1 MRERNQNHGSQG
13 WRGRACAQRG
23 FTTLELGVTVIVGMM
38 LATFVVPLI
47 RSELN
52 FFKARSAASSIRG
65 AIQSTRSQAIF
76 SGCAYAV
83 TINKDAMT
91 YQVSGQLAGAAGCA
105 AEFTNIGPAIPI
117 AEAGSVTLDEN
128 VTFQARPDGL
138 TRTTLGAPTLVV
150 NCRGI
155 TETILVSK
163 YGNISVTP

>member
-1 MRERNQNHGSQG
+1 MRERNQNHRSQG
-13 WRGRACAQRG
+13 WRARACAQRG

-38 LATFVVPLI
+38 LATFVVPLV

-52 FFKARSAASSIRG
+52 FFKVRSAASSIRG
-65 AIQSTRSQAIF
+65 AIQSARSQAIF

-91 YQVSGQLAGAAGCA
+91 YQVSGQLVGAAGCA

-128 VTFQARPDGL
+128 VTLQARPDGL
-138 TRTTLGAPTLVV
+138 TRTTIGVPTLVL

-155 TETILVSK
+155 TETIFVSK

>member
-13 WRGRACAQRG
+13 GRARAGAQRG

-76 SGCAYAV
+76 SGCAYEV
-83 TINKDAMT
+83 KINKDAMT
-91 YQVSGQLAGAAGCA
+91 YQVSGQLAGAGCA
-105 AEFTNIGPAIPI
+105 AEFTNIGPANPI

-128 VTFQARPDGL
+128 VTFQVRPDGL
-138 TRTTLGAPTLVV
+138 TRTTLGAPTLAL
-150 NCRGI
+150 NRCGI
-155 TETILVSK
+155 TETIFVSK

>member
-1 MRERNQNHGSQG
+1 MRERNQNHRSQG
-13 WRGRACAQRG
+13 WRARACAQRG
-23 FTTLELGVTVIVGMM
+23 FTTLELGVTVVVGMM
-38 LATFVVPLI
+38 LVKFVVPLI

-105 AEFTNIGPAIPI
+105 AAFTNIGPAIPI
-117 AEAGSVTLDEN
+117 AEAGSVTLNEN
-128 VTFQARPDGL
+128 VTFQVRPDGL
-138 TRTTLGAPTLVV
+138 TRTTLGSPTLGL

-155 TETILVSK
+155 AETILVSK
-163 YGNISVTP
+163 HGNISVTP

>member
-13 WRGRACAQRG
+13 WRARACAQRG

-52 FFKARSAASSIRG
+52 FFKVRSAASSIRG
-65 AIQSTRSQAIF
+65 AIQSARSQAIF

-91 YQVSGQLAGAAGCA
+91 YQVSGQLAGAAGRA
-105 AEFTNIGPAIPI
+105 AEVTHIRPALPI
-117 AEAGSVTLDEN
+117 AGTGSVTLSTN
-128 VTFQARPDGL
+128 FIFRASPARFCP
-138 TRTTLGAPTLVV
+138 
-150 NCRGI
+150 
-155 TETILVSK
+155 
-163 YGNISVTP
+163 

>member
-13 WRGRACAQRG
+13 GRARAGAQRG

-52 FFKARSAASSIRG
+52 FFTVRSAASSK
-65 AIQSTRSQAIF
+65 AMF

-91 YQVSGQLAGAAGCA
+91 YQVSGQLVGAAGCA

-138 TRTTLGAPTLVV
+138 TQATLGAPALVL